1 MSSDGRFVSGFSA
14 RLFDF
19 FFPTTGSSG
28 AIQANAMSTQW
39 QEFPDTLCR
48 APARQQFYNIT
59 APGCV
64 PFFPSGLEVVDA
76 KDNATGF
83 DVDFEA
89 IESSYT
95 MSCTSTATVVP
106 FNDVTL
112 VNQGAPIAIPT
123 ISPIQPVDDPSIT
136 LAASVTSLL
145 QSSLDVGHLRRAV
158 PTTASSSTSPAIT
171 DPAHLPERT
180 LPQKLRKEPI
190 LNRRVEKRAEQPH
203 AWCQENQLIISSYTG
218 HSAVEVCES
227 ETSWGPDFVSL
238 AEGIFCD
245 MCQRQAY
252 PLCSGTG
259 GGYSTTTTASSDQAS
274 VTGTPSKNSPLL
286 NTLGTCFDLDKK
298 QLRAPARVCRDRSI
312 PVKSYN
318 SIRHWK

>member
-64 PFFPSGLEVVDA
+64 PFFPSGLEIVDA

-83 DVDFEA
+83 DLDFEA

-112 VNQGAPIAIPT
+112 VNQGAPFAIPT
-123 ISPIQPVDDPSIT
+123 IVPIQPVDNPSIT

-145 QSSLDVGHLRRAV
+145 QSSLDLGHLRRAV
-158 PTTASSSTSPAIT
+158 STTTSSSTSPSIT

-203 AWCQENQLIISSYTG
+203 AWCEETSSLSAHIPGTVQLRCARARRLGVRTLCLSPRASFATCAKDKLILY
-218 HSAVEVCES
+218 AVER
-227 ETSWGPDFVSL
+227 
-238 AEGIFCD
+238 AAGIRR
-245 MCQRQAY
+245 QRLHHQ
-252 PLCSGTG
+252 TR
-259 GGYSTTTTASSDQAS
+259 
-274 VTGTPSKNSPLL
+274 
-286 NTLGTCFDLDKK
+286 
-298 QLRAPARVCRDRSI
+298 LR
-312 PVKSYN
+312 
-318 SIRHWK
+318 